1 MKRHWMQNQEKKSPI
16 YLTSL
21 NEEFRYMKLRQVVTV
36 PTEITLQL
44 LLHKY
49 AI

>member
-1 MKRHWMQNQEKKSPI
+1 MKTLNTKHDEKTFYI
-16 YLTSL
+16 LTTL

-36 PTEITLQL
+36 PTDITLQL